1 MLIFLDRVLFPWLAN
16 NDPRNRRYRLPIFAV
31 IIVVLNL
38 LYKHYFPATWDSF
51 LGITLIVIGW
61 ITFLELNQ
69 FWSLGLVGADR
80 ETRSGINY
88 KRALS
93 LCTTS
98 LDFLGIGAGKLH
110 EEQRAFEDAINRCSR
125 ADRAVRFLLCR
136 PDSEGLRKIAQS
148 AKRDENLFRKVVL
161 ETLRALAVL
170 KKEQAK
176 NVEVRLYDDFPVFRL
191 MFINDEICLASHYV
205 LGKGGDGSE
214 APQMHVVK
222 IRASR
227 DVESL
232 YFGFR
237 SYFDRVW
244 QESSEWD
251 FDTYL

>member
-1 MLIFLDRVLFPWLAN
+1 MAN
-16 NDPRNRRYRLPIFAV
+16 LVYRF
-31 IIVVLNL
+31 
-38 LYKHYFPATWDSF
+38 YSPASWNSF
-51 LGITLIVIGW
+51 LVITLIFIGW
-61 ITFLELNQ
+61 IVYHELNQ

-110 EEQRAFEDAINRCSR
+110 EEQRAFEDAIDRCSR
-125 ADRAVRFLLCR
+125 ADRAICFLLCS

-148 AKRDENLFRKVVL
+148 ARRDENSFRDVVL

-170 KKEQAK
+170 KKNRAK
-176 NVEVRLYDDFPVFRL
+176 NIQVRLYDDFPVFRL

-214 APQMHVVK
+214 APQMHV
-222 IRASR
+222 IRIRESR

-237 SYFDRVW
+237 SYFERVW
-244 QESSEWD
+244 REASEWD
-251 FDTYL
+251 FNTYL